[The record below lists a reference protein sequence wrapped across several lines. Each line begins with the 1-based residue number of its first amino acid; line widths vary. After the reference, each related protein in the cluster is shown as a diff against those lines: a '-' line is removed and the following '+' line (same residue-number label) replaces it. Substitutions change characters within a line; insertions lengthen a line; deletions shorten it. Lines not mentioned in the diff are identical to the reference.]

1 MYTSSLLLTLV
12 ASASAHIASWNKGMY
27 CKGGNDSS
35 VDNANTNLA
44 VNPLYDL
51 PKSKWW
57 MQADRGCDVVPPPK
71 GEFLELPAGKSFMTE
86 LANNRAFTTLSYKGE
101 LTTEWQDG
109 KNRSMPWRG
118 PEGGCLMDGGDG
130 SGGELHTKN
139 IESTGGTAWA
149 ISYESEI
156 SKVTMDN
163 LVVFS
168 VRYYSPFF
176 RETWYDV
183 PADMPACPEEGCYCA
198 WLWIPDGCG
207 QPNMYMQNHRCKVTG
222 STSTKKLGKPK
233 PPVYCRDNPTKC
245 VPGPKQMMAWNQAEG
260 NNVNPPNGKT
270 PTYNQRMGFMDG
282 AQDDIFVEE

>member
-1 MYTSSLLLTLV
+1 MYTSTLLLTLV
-12 ASASAHIASWNKGMY
+12 ASANAHIASWNKGMY

-57 MQADRGCDVVPPPK
+57 MQADRGCDAVPPPK

-118 PEGGCLMDGGDG
+118 
-130 SGGELHTKN
+130 
-139 IESTGGTAWA
+139 
-149 ISYESEI
+149 YQQ
-156 SKVTMDN
+156 
-163 LVVFS
+163 
-168 VRYYSPFF
+168 
-176 RETWYDV
+176 
-183 PADMPACPEEGCYCA
+183 ADMPACPEEGCYCA

-282 AQDDIFVEE
+282 AQDDIFVQK

>member
-1 MYTSSLLLTLV
+1 MFLVCSFVRYRCIDYTVHSLILISLRSFHHVYFYSSSHSRRFCECSHCFLEQGHVLQSKPLLPSSHHSILTLQ
-12 ASASAHIASWNKGMY
+12 
-27 CKGGNDSS
+27 GGNDSS

-57 MQADRGCDVVPPPK
+57 MQADRGCDAVPPPK

-149 ISYESEI
+149 ISYESDI

-168 VRYYSPFF
+168 VRY
-176 RETWYDV
+176 
-183 PADMPACPEEGCYCA
+183 
-198 WLWIPDGCG
+198 
-207 QPNMYMQNHRCKVTG
+207 
-222 STSTKKLGKPK
+222 
-233 PPVYCRDNPTKC
+233 
-245 VPGPKQMMAWNQAEG
+245 
-260 NNVNPPNGKT
+260 
-270 PTYNQRMGFMDG
+270 
-282 AQDDIFVEE
+282 